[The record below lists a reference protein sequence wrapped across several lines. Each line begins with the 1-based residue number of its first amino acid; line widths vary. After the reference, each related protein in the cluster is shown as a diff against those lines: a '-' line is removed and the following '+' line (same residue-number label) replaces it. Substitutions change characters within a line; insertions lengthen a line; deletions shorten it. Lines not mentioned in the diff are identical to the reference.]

1 MSHFFFFSTQHG
13 IFKICSH
20 CDVDISFFAPDHC
33 LIFHGEFPATHPPW
47 VGMKDASTSH
57 TRNDAGTDAV
67 FLGTSLGGSVEN
79 FSGAVFQEEGHGV
92 VHITPFTSTL
102 SKAHVFFFP
111 PAPHCRPAVPP
122 LFMPTS
128 WGQRGP
134 APIPA
139 FLSCLLS
146 SPCLTQCFPKYLFV
160 DIPCPHPFQDT
171 NERPM
176 EYTLGNKL

>member
-1 MSHFFFFSTQHG
+1 MALCCEFHCVSLFFFSTQHG

-102 SKAHVFFFP
+102 SKAHVFFFSP
-111 PAPHCRPAVPP
+111 STALPA
-122 LFMPTS
+122 S
-128 WGQRGP
+128 GP
-134 APIPA
+134 SLVHAH
-139 FLSCLLS
+139 FLGTKRTGPN
-146 SPCLTQCFPKYLFV
+146 PCLPVLPPVLPVSNSVLPT
-160 DIPCPHPFQDT
+160 
-171 NERPM
+171 
-176 EYTLGNKL
+176 